1 MKAKEQAL
9 AQESGW
15 VRGTGRALVQ
25 ELSRAKE
32 RALVQELDRVPGP
45 GPGLVL
51 AQGSPRTLERHL
63 RLRTPSTGHLLQRWQ
78 RLGPGCEELRH
89 SARWRKGA
97 WR

>member
-1 MKAKEQAL
+1 MQELGRVKAKEQALVQELGRVKAKEQAL
-9 AQESGW
+9 AQES
-15 VRGTGRALVQ
+15 
-25 ELSRAKE
+25 
-32 RALVQELDRVPGP
+32 
-45 GPGLVL
+45 VL

-97 WR
+97 WE